1 MPSSRVPIFEP
12 QLHVGDEQK
21 PIILELL
28 DGGHYSLGPHR
39 DIRYPLKISLSLPDP
54 DAEFPWKPVDVTLN
68 ADGTYIVE
76 AINRSEMTR
85 EHHYNELGARY
96 ERVAKDGW
104 SIQTSSYQVRNSD
117 HTPRGWIAQVHVMHD
132 TYDATTMQPLMQKDP
147 QIYDTQ
153 GEANYWAMRIG
164 IAWLEKKLGLA

>member
-1 MPSSRVPIFEP
+1 MPDLRVPIFEP
-12 QLHVGDEQK
+12 QLHVGDKQK
-21 PIILELL
+21 PVTLELL
-28 DGGHYSLGPHR
+28 DGDRYRLGPHR
-39 DIRYPLKISLSLPDP
+39 EIEFPLKLSISLPDS
-54 DAEFPWKPVDVTLN
+54 DAEPPWKPVNVTLN
-68 ADGTYIVE
+68 ADDTYTVE

-104 SIQTSSYQVRNSD
+104 SIQNSSYQVRNPD

-132 TYDATTMQPLMQKDP
+132 TYDGTTMQPLTQVDP

-153 GEANYWAMRIG
+153 AEANYWAMRIG